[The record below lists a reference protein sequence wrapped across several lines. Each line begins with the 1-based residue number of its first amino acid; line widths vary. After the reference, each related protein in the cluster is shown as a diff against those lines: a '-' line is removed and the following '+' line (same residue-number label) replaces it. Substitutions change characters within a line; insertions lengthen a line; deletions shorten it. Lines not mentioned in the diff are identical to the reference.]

1 MRRPDPRHVV
11 LFVTAL
17 AFHVDTLLYG
27 LLVPLLP
34 RYARELHLTQSQVG
48 VLFWSYAL
56 ALLLAT
62 FPIARFT
69 DRWGRKAPMLWGLA
83 GLAFTTLA
91 FAYSRTYWVLL
102 VARALQGVAGA
113 ATWVPGMALVADHFK
128 TEERGRAMGIVFAG
142 ANLGLL
148 LGPPLAG
155 LLDHYVGPGAPFH
168 LGIGLVVVDA
178 LGRSFLLREAAPIRE
193 APIPWML
200 LLRNRVVL
208 VFAGAMVLGA
218 GFWTLMESALPLDF
232 SQRLGLGPRGIGIL
246 FGGAALAHTLSSP
259 WMGRLSDRIG
269 RVRVLRMGL
278 AASLVL
284 LSLPV
289 LLRSPWAVAVAMAA
303 LGLNMS
309 FLITP
314 CSPAV
319 ADQVERMGSQS
330 FASGFSILNL
340 AYSVGMIL
348 GPLAGGTLIELVGL
362 RWALGALGLG
372 FAAFLTTTRGL
383 QAFSAR

>member
-1 MRRPDPRHVV
+1 MRRPDPRYVA

-17 AFHVDTLLYG
+17 AFHVDTLLYC

-34 RYARELHLTQSQVG
+34 RYASELHLSQSQVG

-62 FPIARFT
+62 FPIARFA
-69 DRWGRKAPMLWGLA
+69 DRWGRKAPMIWGLI
-83 GLAFTTLA
+83 GLAVTTLA
-91 FAYSRTYWVLL
+91 FAYSRQYWVLL

-113 ATWVPGMALVADHFK
+113 ATWVPGMALVSDHFSK
-128 TEERGRAMGIVFAG
+128 EERGWAMGVVFAG

-148 LGPPLAG
+148 IGPPLSG
-155 LLDHYVGPGAPFH
+155 FLDHYVGPMAPFH
-168 LGIGLVVVDA
+168 LGIALVTVDA
-178 LGRSFLLREAAPIRE
+178 LGRAFLLKDAKPIRE
-193 APIPWML
+193 APIPWKV

-218 GFWTLMESALPLDF
+218 GFWTLMESAFPLDF
-232 SQRLGLGPRGIGIL
+232 SLRLGLGPRGIGIL
-246 FGGAALAHTLSSP
+246 FGGAALAHSLSSP

-269 RVRVLRMGL
+269 RVRVLRIGL
-278 AASLVL
+278 SASLVL
-284 LSLPV
+284 LPLPV
-289 LLRSPWAVAVAMAA
+289 LLRSPWAVGLAMAA

-309 FLITP
+309 FLLSP

-319 ADQVERMGSQS
+319 SDQVERMGSQS

-340 AYSVGMIL
+340 AYSIGMIL
-348 GPLAGGTLIELVGL
+348 GPLAGGLLIDAAGL
-362 RWALGALGLG
+362 RWALGGLGLC
-372 FAAFLTTTRGL
+372 FAAYLTTTRGL
-383 QAFSAR
+383 TA